1 MHVILRAVVLPLV
14 FAASVA
20 APIGAQ
26 EVPSR
31 TPRLSGMFTVF
42 VLDRSGAET
51 EGSLVS
57 LTDSVLVVRTGA
69 ADRTFELDD
78 VVRIYRKGD
87 SLKNGA
93 IIGALFG
100 TATGLALAGGCS
112 SGPGCG
118 AGTRTAAVFTS
129 IAVWAAVGAS
139 LDALIAG
146 RTLIWTRNPAAS
158 TGGLTVVLS
167 PERRSAFLGWTI
179 VSGRQAQEGR
189 P

>member
-1 MHVILRAVVLPLV
+1 
-14 FAASVA
+14 
-20 APIGAQ
+20 
-26 EVPSR
+26 
-31 TPRLSGMFTVF
+31 
-42 VLDRSGAET
+42 
-51 EGSLVS
+51 
-57 LTDSVLVVRTGA
+57 
-69 ADRTFELDD
+69 
-78 VVRIYRKGD
+78 
-87 SLKNGA
+87 
-93 IIGALFG
+93 
-100 TATGLALAGGCS
+100 
-112 SGPGCG
+112 
-118 AGTRTAAVFTS
+118 VFTS